1 MKSDII
7 LTLVEFQLVQRVLCT
22 KLFPSATCKVQSTK
36 YKLHCTKCKAQSTN
50 CKVHIALDNEE
61 LHQQR
66 SNNDTNAGINV
77 AVLFLLELSICVNY
91 RY

>member
-1 MKSDII
+1 MNLDSGGIP
-7 LTLVEFQLVQRVLCT
+7 TGTERSVHQAVSQ
-22 KLFPSATCKVQSTK
+22 CKVHCTK
-36 YKLHCTKCKAQSTN
+36 YKLQSIKCKAQIAK

-61 LHQQR
+61 LRQQR